1 MRNLNSNKDE
11 LTPEELEEV
20 KEFLRLQARLMIE
33 NFENG
38 DHK

>member
-1 MRNLNSNKDE
+1 MRKLNSDNDE

-20 KEFLRLQARLMIE
+20 KEFLRLQARLIIE

-38 DHK
+38 DNK